1 MSPRVGACSTLQ
13 KSRLPWLAPPATRD
27 AGPRSG
33 IPGAQ
38 SEEEIMPLNLNPN
51 FSETGKRYFSAY
63 SPGDDF
69 YEMLINTH
77 RDLSDEQSELL
88 NARLILLLANH
99 IGDIGTL
106 REALNAAREG
116 V

>member
-1 MSPRVGACSTLQ
+1 
-13 KSRLPWLAPPATRD
+13 
-27 AGPRSG
+27 
-33 IPGAQ
+33 
-38 SEEEIMPLNLNPN
+38 MPLNLNPN

-69 YEMLINTH
+69 YETLIATH

-88 NARLILLLANH
+88 NARLILVLANH
-99 IGDIGTL
+99 IGDLDVL
-106 REALNAAREG
+106 REALAVAREG

>member
-1 MSPRVGACSTLQ
+1 MTL
-13 KSRLPWLAPPATRD
+13 KLT
-27 AGPRSG
+27 
-33 IPGAQ
+33 
-38 SEEEIMPLNLNPN
+38 PN
-51 FSETGKRYFSAY
+51 FAEAGKRYFSAY

-88 NARLILLLANH
+88 NARLILILANH
-99 IGDIGTL
+99 IGDIDTL
-106 REALNAAREG
+106 RQALTVAREG